1 MLGDTCQSLPDIC
14 LQVSQWKDILAEKQ
28 VQLLAKIEQHLGAQ
42 APLIIAQIHQ
52 EMQEEIK
59 SRVEMMQMKDNF
71 EKQLQKSQA
80 KLRELQQ
87 SR

>member
-1 MLGDTCQSLPDIC
+1 MTPVKVIADSC
-14 LQVSQWKDILAEKQ
+14 LQVSQWKDVLAEKQ
-28 VQLLAKIEQHLGAQ
+28 LQLRAKIEQHLGAQ
-42 APLIIAQIHQ
+42 ATPIIAQIQQ

-59 SRVEMMQMKDNF
+59 SRVEMMQVKDNF
-71 EKQLQKSQA
+71 EKQLQKCQT

>member
-1 MLGDTCQSLPDIC
+1 M
-14 LQVSQWKDILAEKQ
+14 SQWKEVLAEKQ
-28 VQLLAKIEQHLGAQ
+28 LQLRAKIEQHLGAQ
-42 APLIIAQIHQ
+42 SGPIIAQIQQ

-71 EKQLQKSQA
+71 EKQLQKCQA
-80 KLRELQQ
+80 KLRELLQ